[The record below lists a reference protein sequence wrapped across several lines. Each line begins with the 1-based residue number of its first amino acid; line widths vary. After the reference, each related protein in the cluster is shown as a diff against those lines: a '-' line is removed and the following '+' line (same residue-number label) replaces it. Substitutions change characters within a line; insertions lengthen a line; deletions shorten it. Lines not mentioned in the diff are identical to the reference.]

1 MSPPAPAVIRGL
13 DDILAIEQEP
23 LASRQPPE
31 STFALIREAARR
43 HGDAPALSF
52 FLDGLHPERASR
64 YSYRQLYAEVC
75 RCANL
80 FDELGLAPD
89 QVVAYILP
97 NLPETHFVL
106 WGGEASGIVFAI
118 NPLLD
123 AGQMVEL
130 MAAAEV
136 KLLVTLAPVPGS
148 DLWPKI
154 APELHRVPSLKTV
167 LLVDIAAHLPFSKKV
182 MLNAW
187 RLQQG
192 RVRPS
197 GGAQVLDFH
206 RQLSRQSGQGLNSGR
221 WIRSDAVSSYFCTGG
236 TTGAPKI
243 AVRLHGNEVAD
254 TLQVSSFNAGS
265 FLPGKTL
272 FCGLP
277 LFHVNAALVTGLAA
291 FAAGGHVVIATPQGY
306 RGEGVIKN
314 FWGIV
319 EHYRINFFSGVP
331 TVFSALLQV
340 PIDGRDISSLEY
352 GLCGAAPMPVEV
364 FKNFEQRTGVRILE
378 GYGLTEGTCV
388 SSCNP
393 PGGERRIGSIGL
405 RLPWQP
411 MLALR
416 LDSDGRYQRDCAVDE
431 VGVIAISG
439 PNVFAGYK
447 EPQHNQGLWIDR
459 GDGHRWLNT
468 GDLGRQDAE
477 GYFWLTGRKKELI
490 IRGGHNIDPA
500 SIEEPMH
507 AHPAVALCAAVGR
520 PDAHAGEVPVAY
532 VQLKP
537 GARASEAE
545 LLAHAQAHIPERAA
559 VPKRVRCIE
568 QMPVTPVGKIFKPEL
583 RQREAREVTEAL
595 IEELGGWPGA
605 SISASQDS
613 RRGLLVAVRHRAS
626 AAEAEALRAKLGAY
640 TFAFELERL

>member
-64 YSYRQLYAEVC
+64 YSYRQLHAQVC
-75 RCANL
+75 RCANAL
-80 FDELGLAPD
+80 DELGLTPD
-89 QVVAYILP
+89 DVVAYILP

-106 WGGEASGIVFAI
+106 WGGEATGIVFAI

-123 AGQMVEL
+123 AGQIVEL
-130 MAAAEV
+130 LKAAAV
-136 KLLVTLAPVPGS
+136 KVLVTLAPVPSS

-154 APELHRVPSLKTV
+154 APELHRVPGLETV
-167 LLVDIAAHLPFSKKV
+167 LLVDISEHLPFSKRV

-192 RVRPS
+192 RVRHS

-206 RQLSRQSGQGLNSGR
+206 KLLSRQSGRGLDSGR

-243 AVRLHGNEVAD
+243 AMRSHGNEVAN
-254 TLQVSSFNAGS
+254 TLQLASINPGS

-291 FAAGGHVVIATPQGY
+291 FSAGGHVVLGTPQGY
-306 RGEGVIKN
+306 RGEGVVRN

-331 TVFSALLQV
+331 TVYSALLQV
-340 PIDGRDISSLEY
+340 PIGAHDISSLEY

-364 FKNFEQRTGVRILE
+364 CKSFEQRTGIRILE
-378 GYGLTEGTCV
+378 GYGLTEATCV
-388 SSCNP
+388 SACNP
-393 PGGERRIGSIGL
+393 PEGARHVGSIGL

-411 MLALR
+411 MRALR
-416 LDSDGRYQRDCAVDE
+416 LDEDGRYQRDCEVDE
-431 VGVIAISG
+431 VGVIAIRG
-439 PNVFAGYK
+439 PNVFPGYLD
-447 EPQHNQGLWIDR
+447 PAHNKGLWIETPN
-459 GDGHRWLNT
+459 GARWLNT

-477 GYFWLTGRKKELI
+477 GNFWLTGRKKELI

-520 PDAHAGEVPVAY
+520 PDAHAGELPVAY

-537 GARASEAE
+537 GHQVGEAE
-545 LLAHAQAHIPERAA
+545 LMEHAQAHIAERAA
-559 VPKRVRCIE
+559 LPKRIQVIE
-568 QMPVTPVGKIFKPEL
+568 AMPVTPVGKIYKLEL

-595 IEELGGWPGA
+595 LAELGGWPGA
-605 SISASQDS
+605 SVSVSQDS
-613 RRGLLVAVRHRAS
+613 RRGLLVVVRHRAS
-626 AAEAEALRAKLGAY
+626 AAEVETLRARLGAY